1 MAADY
6 GFFNDSW
13 EAFIESVRI
22 LCQCFFDPSKDAP
35 PIIRRSTND
44 ILTFF
49 KVITKILPLI
59 EHRLIRHLSNSSTS
73 ADRQTIFDS
82 SRYIPCI
89 SRQTAINGAAHDLY
103 CFIQSIASGSGR
115 SNRKPIG
122 RVTDWRKLFNGKVQI
137 VKNLLTPI
145 FFFKG
150 VEACCRCSTSVDP
163 RSSGK

>member
-122 RVTDWRKLFNGKVQI
+122 RVTDWRKLFM
-137 VKNLLTPI
+137 
-145 FFFKG
+145 
-150 VEACCRCSTSVDP
+150 E
-163 RSSGK
+163 RSK